1 VSFDVT
7 AGAYGRFM
15 GRFSEP
21 LATRFADA
29 ARVRPGE
36 RALDVGCGPGALTAV
51 LVERLGAESVRAVD
65 PSSTFVAAVRQ
76 RLPGVE
82 VRQAAAE
89 ELPYAD
95 GDVDVT
101 LAQLVVHFMADP
113 VRGLQQM
120 RRVTSRGGTVGAC
133 VWDHAGGSGP
143 LAVFWDAVRQTD
155 PDHPGEADLP
165 GTRAGHLAELATA
178 AGLRVTAEPRLSVR
192 VAFTSFEDWW
202 EPFTYGVGPAGA
214 HVVALDEHDREALRR
229 ACRDRLPSGPFDIT
243 ATAWCVLARA

>member
-7 AGAYGRFM
+7 ADAYGRFM

-21 LATRFADA
+21 LAARFADA
-29 ARVRPGE
+29 AGVRPGE
-36 RALDVGCGPGALTAV
+36 RALDVGCGPGALTAT
-51 LVERLGAESVRAVD
+51 LVERLGAESVHAVD
-65 PSSTFVAAVRQ
+65 PSPSFVAAVRQ
-76 RLPGVE
+76 RLPGVD

-95 GDVDVT
+95 GDFDVT

-113 VRGLQQM
+113 VRGLRQM
-120 RRVTSRGGTVGAC
+120 GRVTSRGGTVGAC

-165 GTRAGHLAELATA
+165 GTRAGHLVELAAA
-178 AGLRVTAEPRLSVR
+178 AGLRVASEPRLSVT
-192 VAFTSFEDWW
+192 VTFASFEDWW

-214 HVVALDEHDREALRR
+214 HVAQLDAGGREALRH
-229 ACRDRLPSGPFDIT
+229 ACRDRLASGSFDIT
-243 ATAWCVLARA
+243 ARAWCVLARA